1 MNQRFRVVIADF
13 ITGPPA
19 PERQILGDLADVVV
33 LNAASEAELA
43 GQVEGADAIIL
54 YHCLSI
60 TRTTLARLQ
69 QCKVLVRAG
78 VGIDNVDYAFARTR
92 GIPVVN
98 IPDYGS
104 EDVSD
109 SAIGMMLS
117 LTRGIAFLNSRLR
130 AGLGPWSYEQVQ
142 PLYRLRNRSIGI
154 VGLGRI
160 GTAAALRAKALG
172 MRVLFY
178 DPFKADGYEKALGI
192 ERAETLE
199 SLLRQVEVVSL
210 HCPLTESTHHLMNAD
225 ALALLPAGAYL
236 INTARGGLVDTA
248 AVAEAIARGHLA
260 GAALDVLERE
270 PPLDDLLVEAWKDPH
285 HPAHHKVIINPHA
298 AFYSEEGFAEIR
310 EKSAHACR
318 RTLEG
323 KPLRNVVNEGL
334 PR

>member
-13 ITGPPA
+13 ITGTPA
-19 PERQILGDLADVVV
+19 PERQILADLADVEV
-33 LNAASEAELA
+33 LNATSEAELI
-43 GQVEGADAIIL
+43 GKVEGADAIIL

-60 TRTTLARLQ
+60 TRSTLARLG

-104 EDVSD
+104 EDVAD
-109 SAIGMMLS
+109 SAIGMMLA
-117 LTRGIAFLNSRLR
+117 LTRGIALLNARLR

-142 PLYRLRNRSIGI
+142 PLYRLRNRTMGL

-160 GTAAALRAKALG
+160 GTAVALRAKALG

-178 DPFKADGYEKALGI
+178 DPFKPDGYEKALGI
-192 ERAETLE
+192 GRAETVE
-199 SLLRQVEVVSL
+199 SLLQQAEVLSL
-210 HCPLTESTHHLMNAD
+210 HCPLTESTHHFINAE
-225 ALALLPAGAYL
+225 ALARLPAGAYL
-236 INTARGGLVDTA
+236 VNTARGGLVDTA
-248 AVAEAIARGHLA
+248 AVAEAIASGHLA
-260 GAALDVLERE
+260 GAALDVLEQE
-270 PPLDDLLVEAWKDPH
+270 PPLDDPLVAAWRDPQ
-285 HPAHHKVIINPHA
+285 HPAHHRVIINPHA

-318 RTLEG
+318 RALEG
-323 KPLRNVVNEGL
+323 KPLRNVVN
-334 PR
+334 